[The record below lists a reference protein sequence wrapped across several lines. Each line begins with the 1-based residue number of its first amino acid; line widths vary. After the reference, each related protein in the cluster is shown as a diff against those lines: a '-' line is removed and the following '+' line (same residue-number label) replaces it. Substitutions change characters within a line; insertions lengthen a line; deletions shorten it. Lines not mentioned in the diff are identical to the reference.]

1 MRFTL
6 ANDNDVYQ
14 DPNNGESEAGFTSD
28 ASRLCGSLA
37 CTTVWSTAG
46 TITET
51 DVWFDVDYDWTLND
65 YKYDSVAYDP
75 AMYRPLVNTAI
86 HEFTHTLGMAHES
99 GYFQVMGN
107 AWNVVSTNGDY
118 TESVISEDTTKGLR
132 DLYGPR
138 GWQNE
143 DLSLYHWELAG
154 ASGAYSTH
162 GRTDLSYP
170 GGVPIPQLIGT
181 LEPVYRVAAGD
192 TIKVEQTAENRG
204 SNTQTVKIRWY
215 VSTDSLITTSDDL
228 IASSNITVAVNTPF
242 TWKRRVTLPG
252 TLVSGQRYWI
262 GAIIDA
268 DGVLS
273 EQNEINNAIYIA
285 ELSIL

>member
-1 MRFTL
+1 MKSTTTIMTANLSLSLLATGTASAYEYMAGSHSGTSHTLYLDPWVQILMPSHYDKLQAAATKVNANSSAMRFTL
-6 ANDNDVYQ
+6 ANDNEVFQ

-28 ASRLCGSLA
+28 SGKLCGSLA
-37 CTTVWSTAG
+37 CATVWSLG
-46 TITET
+46 GVITET
-51 DVWFDVDYDWTLND
+51 DVWFDVDYDWTLTD
-65 YKYDSVAYDP
+65 YKYDSLAYDS

-86 HEFTHTLGMAHES
+86 HEFTHSLGMAHEND
-99 GYFQVMGN
+99 YFQVMGN

-170 GGVPIPQLIGT
+170 GGVPIPQLIGS
-181 LEPVYRVAAGD
+181 LEPV
-192 TIKVEQTAENRG
+192 
-204 SNTQTVKIRWY
+204 
-215 VSTDSLITTSDDL
+215 
-228 IASSNITVAVNTPF
+228 
-242 TWKRRVTLPG
+242 
-252 TLVSGQRYWI
+252 
-262 GAIIDA
+262 
-268 DGVLS
+268 
-273 EQNEINNAIYIA
+273 
-285 ELSIL
+285 